1 MPASPWSIQERSL
14 VGALSV
20 AENVYAGRQPVN
32 AFGVI
37 RRGPMYEGTGASW
50 PISRSTSTRARRS
63 TQLSPGQQQ
72 MVEIAKGLSHEL
84 KLLILDEPT
93 SSLTINEGRHLFRV
107 IRRLAAQ
114 GVADHLRLAPHGR
127 DLRDLRPRDG
137 AEGRPR
143 DRRARDSIASR
154 TAS

>member
-1 MPASPWSIQERSL
+1 
-14 VGALSV
+14 
-20 AENVYAGRQPVN
+20 
-32 AFGVI
+32 
-37 RRGPMYEGTGASW
+37 MYEGT
-50 PISRSTSTRARRS
+50 RRILADLEVDIDPR
-63 TQLSPGQQQ
+63 TPVANLSPGQQQ

-114 GVADHLRLAPHGR
+114 GVVDHLRLAPHGR

-143 DRRARDSIASR
+143 HRRARDGDGDAMAS
-154 TAS
+154 